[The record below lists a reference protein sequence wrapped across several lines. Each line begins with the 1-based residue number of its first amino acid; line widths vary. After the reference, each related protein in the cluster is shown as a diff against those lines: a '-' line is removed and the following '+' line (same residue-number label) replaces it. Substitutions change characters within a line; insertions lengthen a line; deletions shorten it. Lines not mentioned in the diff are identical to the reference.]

1 MTADVDQAKLDE
13 FMHRMIGFMTG
24 SAVCYGIWLGDE
36 LGLYRVLADGG
47 PAPAEVIAARAGYH
61 PRLVQRPGRGESHPT
76 STAR

>member
-47 PAPAEVIAARAGYH
+47 PAPAAEIAARAGCH
-61 PRLVQRPGRGESHPT
+61 PRLV
-76 STAR
+76 AD